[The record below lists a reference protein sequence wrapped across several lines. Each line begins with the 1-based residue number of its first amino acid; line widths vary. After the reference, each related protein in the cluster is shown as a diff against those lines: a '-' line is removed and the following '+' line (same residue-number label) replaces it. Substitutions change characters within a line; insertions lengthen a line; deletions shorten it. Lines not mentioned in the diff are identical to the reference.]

1 MCDLI
6 KRTWRS
12 EKYWILSEGKRD
24 TLLRHFQRKLYLKP
38 NKDIKSW
45 CYANNFLRSYNYY
58 ERKLDDTIRHKIHY
72 HIGVSVS
79 DDIFN
84 CYDKIRIDISCR
96 YGILLKEDDDCFLPL
111 DEDFLKRIIYMEN
124 VK

>member
-38 NKDIKSW
+38 NNDIKSW
-45 CYANNFLRSYNYY
+45 GYANNFLRSYNYY
-58 ERKLDDTIRHKIHY
+58 ERKLDDTLRHIIY
-72 HIGVSVS
+72 CIGISGS
-79 DDIFN
+79 DDILN

-96 YGILLKEDDDCFLPL
+96 YGILLKEDDDCFFPL
-111 DEDFLKRIIYMEN
+111 DEYILKRIIYMYD